1 MKFQLV
7 SLRAPTWT
15 VSPVRLSALARLVT
29 QTLAAT
35 ALCLSAGLRVQAAE
49 TGSSAFETKA
59 KQAYLIEGKT
69 GTVLLAKNENEAIA
83 PASLA
88 KILVA
93 ETVAGALA
101 NRETTLET
109 AYPVTEHAWRTG
121 GAPSGTATMFAALK
135 STIRVDDLLKGVMVL
150 SANDACIILGE
161 GISGSETQFAER
173 MTNRA
178 RDLGLKVT
186 TLRNATGLP
195 HPDNRTTMKEL
206 VLLSQH
212 FQQTYPDLYKTYTLA
227 DFEWNKIRQR
237 NRNPLATQ
245 GLGIDGLATGFTE
258 GQGYSIAASI
268 ERDGKRLFVALGG
281 LANDKERQE
290 ETKRVLEWGLSSFDY
305 RKLFAANEAVGEVSV
320 YGGVSSHVEVAA
332 KEEVQVF
339 VPVSNPERIT
349 GHITY
354 KWPIYAPVEEGREV
368 GRLSLYAGP
377 KLLREVPLYTRQRVE
392 EGGLTDRAFDAVKE
406 LLLFWW

>member
-1 MKFQLV
+1 MTEIQQ
-7 SLRAPTWT
+7 
-15 VSPVRLSALARLVT
+15 VSPHTPRRRLGPGRLLSVACLLLSS
-29 QTLAAT
+29 TLALIAAVAT
-35 ALCLSAGLRVQAAE
+35 AAE
-49 TGSSAFETKA
+49 TVPSGFETKA
-59 KQAYLIEGKT
+59 KQAYMIEART
-69 GTVLLAKNENEAIA
+69 GTVLLAKSENDPVS

-93 ETVAGALA
+93 DTVAGALE
-101 NRETTLET
+101 NKEVTLET
-109 AYPVTEHAWRTG
+109 PFKVTEHAWRTG

-135 STIRVDDLLKGVMVL
+135 SEIRIDDLLKGVMVL

-161 GISGSETQFAER
+161 GLSGSEEKFADR

-186 TLRNATGLP
+186 TLKNASGLP
-195 HPDNRTTMKEL
+195 DPGNRTTMKEL
-206 VLLSQH
+206 VLLSRH
-212 FQQTYPDLYKTYTLA
+212 LQQTYPDIYKTYAIA

-245 GLGIDGLATGFTE
+245 GLGIDGLASGFTE

-268 ERDGKRLFVALGG
+268 ERDGKRLFLALGG
-281 LANDKERQE
+281 LATDKERQE
-290 ETKRVLEWGLSSFDY
+290 ETKRVLEWGLSNFDY
-305 RKLFAANEAVGEVSV
+305 RKIFAANEPVGEVSV
-320 YGGVSSHVEVAA
+320 YGGVRSSVEVAA
-332 KEEVQVF
+332 REDVDVF
-339 VPVSNPERIT
+339 VPATTPERIT

-354 KWPIYAPVEEGREV
+354 RWPIYAPVEPGKEI

-377 KLLREVPLYTRQRVE
+377 KLLREVPLYTKGTVE
-392 EGGLTDRAFDAVKE
+392 EGGLTDRALDAVKE